1 MAVSIPRRS
10 DKGIGKPQI
19 HIIRPAGQDV
29 ELSEKRKAAL
39 EYRRDGFSYRDI
51 ALMMDSTVS
60 TVYAWVQGELQALR
74 SLTREA
80 AEDVRD
86 MELQRCDLLLN
97 SLMPGIRL
105 GDPQSISTALKIGER
120 RSRLLGLDAAQKI
133 DAKGAFMN
141 LTPEQVAAMS
151 DEEIQRTITNLVT
164 MAGAAKAA
172 LGDGGGDDGEG

>member
-10 DKGIGKPQI
+10 DKGIGKPQE
-19 HIIRPAGQDV
+19 HIIRRAGEDV
-29 ELSEKRKAAL
+29 ELAEKRKCAL
-39 EYRRDGFSYRDI
+39 EYRRDGYSYRDI
-51 ALMMDSTVS
+51 ASIMDTTVS
-60 TVYAWVQGELQALR
+60 TAYAWVQGELQALR

-86 MELQRCDLLLN
+86 MELHRCDLLLN
-97 SLMPGIRL
+97 SLMPGIKT
-105 GDPQSISTALKIGER
+105 GDPQSIATALKIGER

-151 DEEIQRTITNLVT
+151 DAEIQRTITNLVT
-164 MAGAAKAA
+164 MAGAAKAMLTA
-172 LGDGGGDDGEG
+172 GDDEP